1 MKVLIF
7 TVTAGEGHNVTA
19 NALKEALTARGA
31 DAVIVNMYEATNR
44 FIHLLSAK
52 GYLFV
57 TRRLNR
63 LHGAVYG
70 MLEKRKAN
78 AYKKSL
84 TRSSYKG
91 MAKKAKKLIDA
102 IAPDV
107 IVSTHTYASMVLD
120 IAKQSCGLTVKTVT
134 VETDFTM
141 HPCSE
146 ESLRADRLVIACEA
160 LIPLAKKKGFADAQI
175 LPIGIPIRP
184 AFTVSRT
191 KREAREAF
199 GLDPALP
206 TLLLAGGSMGHGN
219 QVKLLS
225 RIDASPLSFQI
236 AVVCG
241 SNARAKRKIDSV
253 KWKHPI
259 YNPGFTD
266 RMDLLMDAADL
277 LISKPGGLTASEAL
291 AKKLPLV
298 ISDRIHGQETRNTDF
313 LVAHG
318 AAFVPKKGETVA
330 DAALALLADTTRLEE
345 ARRRAETIRKPFSTA
360 SLCDALF
367 QLCEKSGPLY

>member
-7 TVTAGEGHNVTA
+7 TITAGEGHNVTA
-19 NALKEALTARGA
+19 AALKEAFSARGA
-31 DAVIVNMYEATNR
+31 QAEVVNMYEATNR
-44 FIHLLSAK
+44 LVHVLSAK

-78 AYKKSL
+78 AYTPSL
-84 TRSSYKG
+84 TRFSYKA
-91 MAKKAKKLIDA
+91 MAKKAKKLIDD

-107 IVSTHTYASMVLD
+107 ILSTHTYASMILD
-120 IAKQSCGLTVKTVT
+120 LAKQHYGLTVKTVA

-146 ESLRADRLVIACEA
+146 EGLRADRLVIACEA
-160 LIPLAKKKGFADAQI
+160 LIPAAKQKGFKGEQI

-184 AFTVSRT
+184 RFSDIHP

-199 GLDPALP
+199 GLDPDLP

-219 QVKLLS
+219 IVKLL
-225 RIDASPLSFQI
+225 RQIDASPLPFQV

-241 SNARAKRKIDSV
+241 GNASAKRKIDNE
-253 KWKHPI
+253 KWKHTV

-277 LISKPGGLTASEAL
+277 LISKPGGLTTSEAL
-291 AKKLPLV
+291 AKKLPLL
-298 ISDRIHGQETRNTDF
+298 ISDCIHGQETRNTDF
-313 LVAHG
+313 LVSHG
-318 AAFVPKKGETVA
+318 AAFTPKKGESVA
-330 DAALALLADTTRLEE
+330 NAALSLLASPERLEKARGNAE
-345 ARRRAETIRKPFSTA
+345 AIRKPLSTA

-367 QLCEKSGPLY
+367 SLCE